1 MKQHILLF
9 ALVLVYFGLNAQEC
23 PSAFKPY
30 TTAEYIYSCQGD
42 INDRGEDSHTMTQ
55 RLRRD
60 ALAALAEQFKVEVNN
75 QSVSK
80 LLVED
85 GVSAQTYTS
94 MSTLTSDV
102 TLKLAHTKET
112 YDRSRKKGWAIA
124 YIEKNEAR
132 QFYRN
137 EYNQAL
143 GKIRTAIEEAIVL
156 IDRGYKS
163 KARDEKLLPAEPHF
177 RTAHEAIAWLAL
189 FGCPEDDLQTLMDEC
204 SAQRRQMTAMLADLE
219 HGTAIYIQCEAKLN
233 GSPYRTFSSETKG
246 QLEKLGCHFVE
257 SEEEADWI
265 IKANAD
271 VTRTQHFQNMAFFCW
286 VDGDVSIVNAA
297 TGKVVYEN
305 RISDIESGH
314 PDGIKGNGGTSAYEP
329 SARDAYRQAAKI
341 IAKKAYT
348 VINN

>member
-9 ALVLVYFGLNAQEC
+9 ALVIMCFGLNAQEC

-42 INDRGEDSHTMTQ
+42 INDRGEDSHALTQ

-60 ALAALAEQFKVEVNN
+60 ALAALAEQFKIEVNS

-85 GVSAQTYTS
+85 GVSSQTYTS
-94 MSTLTSDV
+94 MSTLTSEV
-102 TLKLAHTKET
+102 TLKLAHTKES
-112 YDRSRKKGWAIA
+112 YDKSRKKGWAIA

-132 QFYRN
+132 RFYIN
-137 EYNQAL
+137 EYKQAL
-143 GKIRTAIEEAIVL
+143 DKIRTSIEEASIL
-156 IDRGYKS
+156 IERGYKT
-163 KARDEKLLPAEPHF
+163 KARDEKLHPTEDHF
-177 RTAHEAIAWLAL
+177 RTAYEALAWLSL
-189 FGCPEDDLQTLMDEC
+189 FDYPQNDMQLLLDEC
-204 SAQRRQMTAMLADLE
+204 SEQRRQITTMLADLE
-219 HGTAIYIQCEAKLN
+219 HGTAIYLQCTAKLN

-246 QLEKLGCHFVE
+246 QMERLGCHFVE
-257 SEEEADWI
+257 TEVEADWI
-265 IKANAD
+265 IVVNAD

-286 VDGDVSIVNAA
+286 VDGDMSIANAA
-297 TGKVVYEN
+297 TGEVIYEN

-314 PDGIKGNGGTSAYEP
+314 PDGIKGDGNTSAYEP
-329 SARDAYRQAAKI
+329 SARDAYRQAAVI